1 MEAEEGSFDEA
12 ERLFLASREEYRS
25 AGDARGEAVSLV
37 NLGRLQLVRGD
48 PPLARKT
55 LDAAAQLSS
64 QTGDL
69 EMHAAALLNLGI
81 ALSAL
86 GMHTQADERITTAYG
101 QFTIADIPVQRVR
114 CLMELATV
122 AVARGDA
129 VTARVCLAHARDVA
143 TASELMLEVRL
154 IQGQMDRL
162 EAAQ

>member
-1 MEAEEGSFDEA
+1 MS
-12 ERLFLASREEYRS
+12 LF
-25 AGDARGEAVSLV
+25 
-37 NLGRLQLVRGD
+37 NLGRLQLERGD
-48 PPLARKT
+48 PPLARET

-86 GMHTQADERITTAYG
+86 GMHIQADERITTAYG

-122 AVARGDA
+122 AVARGD
-129 VTARVCLAHARDVA
+129 TGHRARMSPARARRRDRVGTDAGSAAHP
-143 TASELMLEVRL
+143 
-154 IQGQMDRL
+154 GQMDRL
-162 EAAQ
+162 EKA